1 MFERISLKN
10 ENIFAV
16 KAKGVLTDADYKAFL
31 PELEAFIKQKGTI
44 SAYVDLQEFKGWEAK
59 AAWDDLKFGLAH
71 DLDFERIAIIGT
83 SSWQKWLINVSS
95 IFFTADMR
103 FFPPEKTQE
112 ALDWLQKKRGEANAP
127 ETERPFQPYSHIL
140 LASDF
145 SPHAERA
152 GRRAV
157 ELADKYGSSISV
169 VHVLDNMIA
178 YNEFSEPVVIDQVA
192 LYQELEASSRRLLE
206 ELVERLELTDRAK
219 IHLLKGTPKSEILS
233 FAQENE
239 VDLIVVGSHGQRG
252 LERIL
257 GSVAAGIV
265 KRAECDV
272 LTIHL

>member
-1 MFERISLKN
+1 MFERIPMDN
-10 ENIFAV
+10 EHIFGIRAE
-16 KAKGVLTDADYKAFL
+16 GVLTDADYQRFL

-44 SAYVDLQEFKGWEAK
+44 SAYVDMQDFKGWEAK

-71 DLDFERIAIIGT
+71 DLDFYRIAIIGT
-83 SSWQKWLINVSS
+83 SRWQKWLINVSS
-95 IFFTADMR
+95 IFFSAEMR

-112 ALDWLQKKRGEANAP
+112 ALEWLQKKRKTDTP
-127 ETERPFQPYSHIL
+127 ETERSFQPYGHIL

-192 LYQELEASSRRLLE
+192 LYQELEASSRQLLKKLVE
-206 ELVERLELTDRAK
+206 ELGVADRAD
-219 IHLLKGTPKSEILS
+219 IHLLNGSPKNEILN

-239 VDLIVVGSHGQRG
+239 VDLIVVGCHGQRG

-265 KRAECDV
+265 KGAGCDV